1 MRMGAACSRPLMTE
15 PTSIA
20 IRALGASDAEAFRA
34 LRLTALAQAPEAFGA
49 SLADESTRP
58 LERFAERLA
67 PPAPS
72 LVFGAFSGTDLV
84 GVAGFLVYEGEK
96 HRHIGLLWGVYLQ
109 PEQRGQGTAAR
120 LIGTLIAHARQHVVI
135 LHADVGA
142 DNHPARRL
150 YESLGFQLYG
160 VHPKALF
167 VNGRYID
174 EALLALDFTE
184 R

>member
-1 MRMGAACSRPLMTE
+1 MTE
-15 PTSIA
+15 STTIT
-20 IRALGASDAEAFRA
+20 IRALGAPDAEAFRT
-34 LRLTALAQAPEAFGA
+34 LRLAGLADAPEAFGA

-58 LERFAERLA
+58 LERFAERLT

-72 LVFGAFSGTDLV
+72 LVFGAFSGPDLV
-84 GVAGFLVYEGEK
+84 GIAGFLAYEGEK

-109 PEQRGQGTAAR
+109 PDQRGRGTATR
-120 LIGTLIAHARQHVVI
+120 LIGTLIAHARQHVAI

-142 DNHPARRL
+142 DNHAARRL
-150 YESLGFQLYG
+150 YESLGFRLYG
-160 VHPKALF
+160 IQPKALF